1 MTRSHLL
8 LPLVAALL
16 LGACASPAST
26 PTAESETT
34 PTPEASVAASSSQSA
49 SATPAEPSEEPS
61 ATPAETPP
69 PIGGGFQLTANP
81 EADALFLDRDR
92 CENRRDGYQLQFPD
106 EWYTNTEYRN
116 FAPCVW
122 FAPDDYETDGDSV
135 PPEIAITIEWVP
147 GDVGF
152 FNEELSR
159 EEGEVGLQP
168 AVRIEEAGAGTEGS
182 EFPPDWRGY
191 SYVIQLGRTPEEGP
205 NLVVRTTNE
214 MGGDYEL
221 NKAVLDRILATI
233 EFIGSTQ

>member
-1 MTRSHLL
+1 MTRSRHTLPFALVLL
-8 LPLVAALL
+8 LA
-16 LGACASPAST
+16 ACATPAST
-26 PTAESETT
+26 PSEEPEPTVTPDASVDASTAPSE
-34 PTPEASVAASSSQSA
+34 EASAAA
-49 SATPAEPSEEPS
+49 SEEPS
-61 ATPAETPP
+61 ATPDATAPP
-69 PIGGGFQLTANP
+69 SGGGLEIAANP
-81 EADALFLDRDR
+81 AADALFLDRDE
-92 CENRRDGYQLQFPD
+92 CQNLRDGYQLQFPD

-122 FAPDDYETDGDSV
+122 FSPTSYETDGDSV
-135 PPEIAITIEWVP
+135 PPEIAITIEWVG

-152 FNEELSR
+152 TNEELSR
-159 EEGEVGLQP
+159 AEGEIGLQP

-182 EFPPDWRGY
+182 EFPPDWRSY
-191 SYVIQLGRTPEEGP
+191 TYVIQLGPTPEEGP